1 MSRLQLSCLL
11 VFAQTFTSLSFV
23 LTAIPSITRATFEES
38 SIQLGPRAISTE
50 LSTCGYLNGDPD
62 KARTADPGWN
72 CRVDTRNGLWG
83 FCPTTVLTASDCGLA
98 GYCIDKGPCSTG
110 CGMDDTD
117 LTTFTCGRNSW
128 CSTAILTFG
137 IDQSY
142 SYLACGRHATVE
154 NYLASPTTLAETK
167 TTATEQTTSQEPT
180 AVSSDTSSTTIE
192 VTEQTATQTTS
203 SSSEEKSENT
213 ANNNLGP
220 IIGGVIGGLVVIS
233 STILGAIFLLRRNR
247 KRDDKADSPK
257 EDAANIFE
265 AKPPQELQ
273 GGWGIIAEMP
283 AEQKARGPVELAA

>member
-1 MSRLQLSCLL
+1 M
-11 VFAQTFTSLSFV
+11 
-23 LTAIPSITRATFEES
+23 AIPSMTGATFEQS

-72 CRVDTRNGLWG
+72 CRVDTRNGL
-83 FCPTTVLTASDCGLA
+83 
-98 GYCIDKGPCSTG
+98 
-110 CGMDDTD
+110 
-117 LTTFTCGRNSW
+117 GRNSW

-137 IDQSY
+137 IDQEY
-142 SYLACGRHATVE
+142 SYLACGRYATVE
-154 NYLASPTTLAETK
+154 NYLASPTAVAETK

-180 AVSSDTSSTTIE
+180 AVSSDTSSTTTE
-192 VTEQTATQTTS
+192 VAEQTSTQTTS
-203 SSSEEKSENT
+203 SSSEKKSENPT
-213 ANNNLGP
+213 NNNLGP
-220 IIGGVIGGLVVIS
+220 IIGGVIGGLVVVS

-247 KRDDKADSPK
+247 KRDDKANSLK